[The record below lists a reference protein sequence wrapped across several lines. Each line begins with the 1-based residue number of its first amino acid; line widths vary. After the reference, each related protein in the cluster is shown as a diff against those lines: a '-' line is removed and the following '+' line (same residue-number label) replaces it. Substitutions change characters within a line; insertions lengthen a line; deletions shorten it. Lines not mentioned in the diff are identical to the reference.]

1 MRVVFDPNVI
11 ISATLSP
18 GGSPAQVYELW
29 RNGAFELVVSPRL
42 LWELEGVL
50 GRDKFRDLVHS
61 DEVAELLTVLTAD
74 ASLVS
79 DPVDEPDIH
88 SSDPDDDYLIA
99 LASKSRSVL
108 VSGDRDLLE
117 LSDQVP
123 VYSPAEFLARIR
135 ETK

>member
-1 MRVVFDPNVI
+1 MRVDFDPNVI

>member
-1 MRVVFDPNVI
+1 M
-11 ISATLSP
+11 
-18 GGSPAQVYELW
+18 
-29 RNGAFELVVSPRL
+29 SPRL

>member
-123 VYSPAEFLARIR
+123 VYSPAEFLGRIR

>member
-1 MRVVFDPNVI
+1 LRVVFDPNVI

-50 GRDKFRDLVHS
+50 GREKFRALVHS

-123 VYSPAEFLARIR
+123 VYSPAEFLGLIR
-135 ETK
+135 ESK

>member
-1 MRVVFDPNVI
+1 MRVVFDPNAI

>member
-123 VYSPAEFLARIR
+123 VYSPAEFLALIR

>member
-61 DEVAELLTVLTAD
+61 DDVAELLTVLTAD